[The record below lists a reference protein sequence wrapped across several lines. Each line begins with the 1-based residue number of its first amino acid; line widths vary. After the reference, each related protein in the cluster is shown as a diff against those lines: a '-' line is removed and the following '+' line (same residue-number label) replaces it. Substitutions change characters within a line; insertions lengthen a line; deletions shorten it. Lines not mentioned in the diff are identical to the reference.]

1 MYKRLTSTIQ
11 KLTPHTV
18 KLHKGASLRRIGVSF
33 KFAADKENAK
43 KRDDANTPGTSR
55 REGSKN
61 AGKGR
66 KQKRRQN
73 VHRWSKRT

>member
-1 MYKRLTSTIQ
+1 M
-11 KLTPHTV
+11 KLN
-18 KLHKGASLRRIGVSF
+18 KGASLRRSGVSI
-33 KFAADKENAK
+33 KSAADEEKAK